1 MGAELELL
9 FTDLLSNGQG
19 VARAGEMA
27 VFCFGPL
34 PHERARVRISEVKR
48 RYAVGEMIE
57 RLSDSSDRAEPFC
70 RVFGECGG
78 CQVQHLAYPAQLAW
92 KQGIVRNALA
102 RIGGLNAVVG
112 ETIGMSNPR
121 AYRNKMALVVD
132 HAAAQARLG
141 FYRQRSHDVVPIDTC
156 PVVTPQLDATLG
168 RIEALSASDPVK
180 HMLADA
186 RHIVARSA
194 RTTGQVVVSVT
205 TERQSRGAAQAA
217 RLLVEEAPWIV
228 GVTNSFDLSSANA
241 IAGRNHRVLCGTP
254 EIEEEIGGVR
264 YRVSA
269 GSFFQINAEM
279 VGRIFEFLSQRLGEP
294 GSLVD
299 LYCGIGT
306 FALFFAKRGWNVV
319 GVEENARAVAE
330 AVANA
335 RLNGLE
341 SRAAFVAARVETA
354 LGTQPL
360 RSALRRAPTVFLD
373 PPRKGCD
380 DVTLAAIARARV
392 PRLWYL
398 SCDAATLARDLK
410 FLAAKGY
417 RLEIVQPFD
426 MFPQTGHVE
435 TLVLLEYSD
444 LVSR

>member
-1 MGAELELL
+1 
-9 FTDLLSNGQG
+9 
-19 VARAGEMA
+19 MA

-34 PHERARVRISEVKR
+34 PHECARVRVTEVKR
-48 RYAVGEMIE
+48 RYAVGELIE
-57 RLSDSSDRAEPFC
+57 RLSDSPNRAQPFC

-92 KQGIVRNALA
+92 KREIVRNALA
-102 RIGGLNAVVG
+102 RIGGLSAGVAA
-112 ETIGMSNPR
+112 TIGMIDPR
-121 AYRNKMALVVD
+121 AYRNKMALVVTGGETPE
-132 HAAAQARLG
+132 LG

-156 PVVTPQLDATLG
+156 PVVAPRLDATLG
-168 RIEALSASDPVK
+168 RIDELRRDDPVK
-180 HMLADA
+180 RMLADA
-186 RHIVARSA
+186 RHIVARSGGA
-194 RTTGQVVVSVT
+194 TDQVALSVT
-205 TERQSRGAAQAA
+205 TVRESGAVARAA
-217 RLLVEEAPWIV
+217 EVLMQRAPWIV
-228 GVTNSFDLSSANA
+228 GVTNSFDPSSANA
-241 IAGRNHRVLCGTP
+241 IAGRRHRVLCGTP
-254 EIEEEIGGVR
+254 EIEEEIRGVR

-279 VGRIFEFLSQRLGEP
+279 VGRIFDFLSPRLGEP
-294 GSLVD
+294 GALVD

-306 FALFFAKRGWNVV
+306 FALFFAKHGWSVI
-319 GVEENARAVAE
+319 GVEENARAVDE

-335 RLNGLE
+335 RLNGLDARV
-341 SRAAFVAARVETA
+341 SFVAGRVEQA

-360 RSALRRAPTVFLD
+360 RSALRGAPTLFLD

-380 DVTLAAIARARV
+380 EAVLAAIARARA

-410 FLAAKGY
+410 FLASKGY

-426 MFPQTGHVE
+426 MFPQTGHIE

-444 LVSR
+444 PVSR

>member
-1 MGAELELL
+1 
-9 FTDLLSNGQG
+9 
-19 VARAGEMA
+19 MA

-34 PHERARVRISEVKR
+34 PQERARVRITEVKR
-48 RYAVGEMIE
+48 RYAVGKMIE
-57 RLSDSSDRAEPFC
+57 RLSDSPDRAEPFC
-70 RVFGECGG
+70 RVFGDCGG

-92 KQGIVRNALA
+92 KREVVRNALA
-102 RIGGLNAVVG
+102 RIGGLSGAVG
-112 ETIGMSNPR
+112 ETIGMTDPR

-132 HAAAQARLG
+132 HTSARAQLG

-156 PVVTPQLDATLG
+156 PVVTPQLDATLR
-168 RIEALSASDPVK
+168 RIEALRASGPVK
-180 HMLADA
+180 GMLADA

-194 RTTGQVVVSVT
+194 RATGQVVVSVT
-205 TERQSRGAAQAA
+205 TERQSGGAAQAA
-217 RLLVEEAPWIV
+217 ELLMEDTPSIV

-241 IAGRNHRVLCGTP
+241 IAGRKHRLLRGTR
-254 EIEEEIGGVR
+254 EIEEEIGGVHF
-264 YRVSA
+264 RVSA

-279 VGRIFEFLSQRLGEP
+279 VGRIFDFLAQRLGEP
-294 GSLVD
+294 GALVD

-319 GVEENARAVAE
+319 GVEENERAVAE

-335 RLNGLE
+335 RRNGLE
-341 SRAAFVAARVETA
+341 SRAAFVAARVEGA
-354 LGTQPL
+354 LGTPPL
-360 RSALRRAPTVFLD
+360 RSALRNAPTVFLD

-380 DVTLAAIARARV
+380 EATLAAIARARV
-392 PRLWYL
+392 PALWYL
-398 SCDAATLARDLK
+398 SCDAPTLARDLK

-435 TLVLLEYSD
+435 TLVRLEYSD

>member
-1 MGAELELL
+1 
-9 FTDLLSNGQG
+9 
-19 VARAGEMA
+19 MA

-34 PHERARVRISEVKR
+34 PHERARIRIAEVKR
-48 RYAVGEMIE
+48 RYAVAEMIE
-57 RLSDSSDRAEPFC
+57 RLSDSPDRREPFC

-78 CQVQHLAYPAQLAW
+78 CQVQHLSYPAELAW
-92 KQGIVRNALA
+92 KRELVRNALA
-102 RIGGLNAVVG
+102 RIGGLDAVIG
-112 ETIGMSNPR
+112 ETIGMTEPR

-132 HAAAQARLG
+132 HGAARAELG

-156 PVVTPQLDATLG
+156 PVVTPQLDAALR
-168 RIEALSASDPVK
+168 RIEGLRATDPMK
-180 HMLADA
+180 RMLAGA

-194 RTTGQVVVSVT
+194 RATGQVAMSIT
-205 TERQSRGAAQAA
+205 TERQSGGVAKAAQ
-217 RLLVEEAPWIV
+217 LLMDGAPWIV
-228 GVTNSFDLSSANA
+228 GVTNSFDPSSANA
-241 IAGRNHRVLCGTP
+241 IAGRNHRVLCGTA

-269 GSFFQINAEM
+269 GSFFQINADM
-279 VGRIFEFLSQRLGEP
+279 VGRIFDFLSQRLGKP
-294 GSLVD
+294 GALVD

-306 FALFFAKRGWNVV
+306 FALFFAKRGWSVI

-341 SRAAFVAARVETA
+341 SRAIFVAGRVESA
-354 LGTQPL
+354 LGTQSL
-360 RSALRRAPTVFLD
+360 RSALRGAPAVFCD

-380 DVTLAAIARARV
+380 EATLATIARARV
-392 PRLWYL
+392 PQIWYL

-410 FLAAKGY
+410 FLASKGY

>member
-1 MGAELELL
+1 MGAELELF
-9 FTDLLSNGQG
+9 FTDLLGNGQG

-34 PHERARVRISEVKR
+34 PQERARVRIVEVKR

-57 RLSDSSDRAEPFC
+57 RLCDSPDRAEPFC
-70 RVFGECGG
+70 SVFGDCGG

-92 KQGIVRNALA
+92 KREIVRNALA
-102 RIGGLNAVVG
+102 RIGGLSAVVG
-112 ETIGMSNPR
+112 ETIGMTDPR
-121 AYRNKMALVVD
+121 AYRNKMALVVE
-132 HAAAQARLG
+132 HAGAESRLG
-141 FYRQRSHDVVPIDTC
+141 FYRQRSHDVVPIATC
-156 PVVTPQLDATLG
+156 PVLTPPLDATLD
-168 RIEALSASDPVK
+168 RIEAMRGSDPMK
-180 HMLADA
+180 RMLADA

-194 RTTGQVVVSVT
+194 RATGRVALSVT
-205 TERQSRGAAQAA
+205 TERQSGAVARAA
-217 RLLVEEAPWIV
+217 EVLMQEAPWIA
-228 GVTNSFDLSSANA
+228 GVANSYDLSSVNA
-241 IAGRNHRVLCGTP
+241 IAGRNQRVLSGTP

-269 GSFFQINAEM
+269 ASFFQVNAEM
-279 VGRIFEFLSQRLGEP
+279 VGRIFEFLSPRLGEP
-294 GSLVD
+294 GVLVD

-306 FALFFAKRGWNVV
+306 FALFFAKCGWNVV
-319 GVEENARAVAE
+319 GVEESARAVAE

-335 RLNGLE
+335 RLNGFE
-341 SRAAFVAARVETA
+341 SRAAFFAGRVEQA

-360 RSALRRAPTVFLD
+360 RSALRAGPTAFLD

-380 DVTLAAIARARV
+380 ETTLAAIARARV
-392 PRLWYL
+392 PRVWYL

-410 FLAAKGY
+410 FLTSKGY

>member
-1 MGAELELL
+1 VGAEVELL
-9 FTDLLSNGQG
+9 FTDLLGNGQG
-19 VARAGEMA
+19 VARAYEMA

-34 PHERARVRISEVKR
+34 PQERARVRITEVKR

-92 KQGIVRNALA
+92 KREVVRNALA
-102 RIGGLNAVVG
+102 RIGGLSVVVG
-112 ETIGMSNPR
+112 ETIGMTEPR

-132 HAAAQARLG
+132 HGTPDAQLG

-156 PVVTPQLDATLG
+156 PVVTPQLDAALG
-168 RIEALSASDPVK
+168 RIEALRATDSVK
-180 HMLADA
+180 RMLADA

-205 TERQSRGAAQAA
+205 TERRSGDAAQAA
-217 RLLVEEAPWIV
+217 QLLMKDAPWIV
-228 GVTNSFDLSSANA
+228 GVTNSFDLSSVNA
-241 IAGRNHRVLCGTP
+241 IAGRSHRVLRGTP

-269 GSFFQINAEM
+269 GSFFQINVEM
-279 VGRIFEFLSQRLGEP
+279 VGLIFKFLSQRLGEP
-294 GSLVD
+294 GALVD

-306 FALFFAKRGWNVV
+306 FALFFAKRGWNVM
-319 GVEENARAVAE
+319 GVEEDAQAVAE

-341 SRAAFVAARVETA
+341 SRAAFIAARVESA
-354 LGTQPL
+354 LETEPL
-360 RSALRRAPTVFLD
+360 RSVLRGASAVFLD

-380 DVTLAAIARARV
+380 GATLAAIARARV
-392 PRLWYL
+392 ARLWYL

-410 FLAAKGY
+410 FLASKGY

-426 MFPQTGHVE
+426 MFPQTGHIE